1 MLAILRTLKF
11 YCTSA
16 PWSPARWK
24 SAAFT
29 DITVEIAWT
38 IRKARVNSLQDLA
51 ISAMTA
57 AVRPAQDAHGRASQ
71 LDLRSDPLPV
81 VAVDIDAAE
90 IVAANAAGSEALGLF
105 PYASFPIALD
115 PSTPALVRLRQ
126 LAGARDGGTA
136 SEPLIFW
143 SSGRQKSLTCRI
155 ARQRNSRSRIFLLH
169 VIGNEIPADTTIVT
183 PPRHSG
189 DPTRSSKTEA
199 AVPDR
204 AEPKINADTLKEIA
218 RQIRE
223 GDFATSPARAVS
235 AVNAPSPTRDT
246 SSAAPTADA
255 VPLPPDIPG
264 PHLDARLKTFS
275 LLDPDHLAKLA
286 HEIKTPLTAI
296 AAAAEVMRDECLGEM
311 GNKRYLSYA
320 ADIHESATH
329 ALNVVTSLLS
339 DTGRPNAAASRLIA
353 LDLNA
358 IVERTVSSM
367 QVLAESRGLTL
378 AFDADAG
385 RPHVIA
391 NPTAVRQILLNLL
404 ANAIKFTPRHGDV
417 RVATGSL
424 EDGRVFLAVRD
435 TGCGMNTKSSAV
447 SDIATGNETPQPSPR
462 GNGIGLPLVK
472 RLVREMGADIE
483 IDSAPGKG
491 TAVVIAFGS
500 YARWSA

>member
-1 MLAILRTLKF
+1 
-11 YCTSA
+11 
-16 PWSPARWK
+16 
-24 SAAFT
+24 
-29 DITVEIAWT
+29 
-38 IRKARVNSLQDLA
+38 
-51 ISAMTA
+51 MTA
-57 AVRPAQDAHGRASQ
+57 AVRPAQDARGRASQ

-81 VAVDIDAAE
+81 VAIDVDAAE
-90 IVAANAAGSEALGLF
+90 IMAANASGSEALGLF

-115 PSTPALVRLRQ
+115 PLTPALVRLRQ
-126 LAGARDGGTA
+126 LATSRELNTR
-136 SEPLIFW
+136 ETLTFW
-143 SSGRQKSLTCRI
+143 NNGRQGPLTFRVT
-155 ARQRNSRSRIFLLH
+155 RQRNSSSRIYLLH
-169 VIGNEIPADTTIVT
+169 VVGSEIPADTGAAA
-183 PPRHSG
+183 PPRPNSG
-189 DPTRSSKTEA
+189 QARSIETA
-199 AVPDR
+199 AAAP
-204 AEPKINADTLKEIA
+204 APEPARIDADTLKEIA

-223 GDFATSPARAVS
+223 GDLSTSPAQTQTVS
-235 AVNAPSPTRDT
+235 AASAPGPTRDA
-246 SSAAPTADA
+246 SSATRAAETLAQ
-255 VPLPPDIPG
+255 PPEG
-264 PHLDARLKTFS
+264 LDAPPVHPRRKTYS

-296 AAAAEVMRDECLGEM
+296 AAAAEVMRDERLGEM

-329 ALNVVTSLLS
+329 ALDVIASLLS
-339 DTGRPNAAASRLIA
+339 ESGKPGAAVSRLIA
-353 LDLNA
+353 LDLNS

-367 QVLAESRGLTL
+367 QALADSRGLTL
-378 AFDADAG
+378 AFDADDS

-404 ANAIKFTPRHGDV
+404 TNAIKFTPRHGDV

-435 TGCGMNTKSSAV
+435 TGCGMSTRIAGTPDAV
-447 SDIATGNETPQPSPR
+447 AANEASQPSPR

-491 TAVVIAFGS
+491 TVVLIAFGG